1 MDEEVVTELI
11 QDECNS
17 KNIRIELKK
26 ILEPNNRNELLK
38 KYDILESKLGGIGA
52 SKKTAQLIV
61 RNLK

>member
-1 MDEEVVTELI
+1 MDEEVVTEFI
-11 QDECNS
+11 QDKCNS